1 MSECQTK
8 RISRLHGCGQLS
20 NFKAQE
26 IYERKST
33 FRKKMNK
40 HISEFKAQLA
50 PRSGNLL
57 LDVWTHGL
65 IYQNHYLLKMKS
77 ENEESLTA

>member
-1 MSECQTK
+1 MDAVNLVTSKLKKFTSEK
-8 RISRLHGCGQLS
+8 VII
-20 NFKAQE
+20 E
-26 IYERKST
+26 
-33 FRKKMNK
+33 KKMNK

-57 LDVWTHGL
+57 LDVWTHGI